1 MKLRAHHG
9 LFLGFVVVVGILVAA
24 MVVIVGTGLRR
35 QLVES
40 HQDDLARNLELAR
53 LLLEGNAGGPADLRD
68 MAGRMRARVDYRVTV
83 VAPDGTVLA
92 DSDSDYRVMENH
104 GDRPEVRG
112 AFAGAVTFAER
123 RSATVGAALL
133 YGAAALTFDGE
144 PVVLR
149 LAASLEDIDA
159 TVAQTQGAIAGAGVV
174 AIVLALG
181 LSYVLARALAHPLER
196 VAARARLIAAGGAGM
211 RPLASS
217 RMTELAELVEAFN
230 RLTSDLDARI
240 RELAG
245 ERDEVRDVLNAIN
258 EGVVALN
265 ADARLVRVNEA
276 AMRILEVEPIP
287 PLAHVSRF
295 VRSAELRVLMEA
307 APSAAVGAREV
318 HLGDKRYLV
327 SGRPLGAGGAVITFV
342 DVSEVRRLEE
352 VRSDFVANASHEL
365 KTPLTAV
372 RGFSETL
379 LEDDP
384 PEELRQSFLDLI
396 WRNTV
401 RLQQLVE
408 DLLDLSRLES
418 GGWVPQ
424 SEPVRVEEIA
434 VKAWVRAGPRV
445 SESSVRLHMDGTGIA
460 MADARG
466 LSQIFQNLFDNA
478 LRHTPGGGSI
488 HVRIEAGDDEGVD
501 LGGSAEESGEALGES
516 ERDAGVPGGADDLM
530 LVSVTDTGTGIPPA
544 HLPRIFERFYRVD
557 PARSRAEGGTGLGLA
572 IVRHL
577 VIAMGGEVWAESVID
592 EGTSI
597 RFTLPRGSAASL
609 SLVELDEDDEDDDDD
624 DELDYGEGLA
634 SSLIRE

>member
-9 LFLGFVVVVGILVAA
+9 LFLGFVAVVGILVASL
-24 MVVIVGTGLRR
+24 VVVVGTGLRR
-35 QLVES
+35 QLVEL
-40 HQDDLARNLELAR
+40 HQNDLARDLALAR
-53 LLLEGNAGGPADLRD
+53 LLLEGGGGGFSDLHELTERV
-68 MAGRMRARVDYRVTV
+68 REHVDYRVTLI
-83 VAPDGTVLA
+83 APDGTVLA
-92 DSDSDYRVMENH
+92 DSDSDHRTMENH
-104 GDRPEVRG
+104 GDRPEIRG
-112 AFAGAVTFAER
+112 ALAGSTTFAER

-133 YGAAALTFDGE
+133 YGAAELTFGAE

-149 LAASLEDIDA
+149 LAASLEAIDA
-159 TVAQTQGAIAGAGVV
+159 TVAQTQGAIAGAGAV

-181 LSYVLARALAHPLER
+181 LSYALARALARPLER
-196 VAARARLIAAGGAGM
+196 MAARARLIAGGAADM
-211 RPLASS
+211 QPLSSS

-230 RLTSDLDARI
+230 SLTSDLDERI

-245 ERDEVRDVLNAIN
+245 ERDEARDVLNALN
-258 EGVVALN
+258 EGVVAVN
-265 ADARLVRVNEA
+265 DEARLVRINEA
-276 AMRILEVEPIP
+276 AMRILGVDPVP
-287 PLAHVSRF
+287 PLTHVSRF
-295 VRSAELRVLMEA
+295 VRSAELRRLVEA
-307 APSAAVGAREV
+307 APSRAVGAREI
-318 HLGDKRYLV
+318 HLDEKRYLV
-327 SGRPLGAGGAVITFV
+327 SGRPLGAGGAVVTFV

-401 RLQQLVE
+401 RLQRLVE

-424 SEPVRVEEIA
+424 SEPVRVEEVA
-434 VKAWVRAGPRV
+434 ARTWVRTGPRA
-445 SESSVRLHMDGTGIA
+445 SGSSVRLYVDGDGVA
-460 MADARG
+460 VADARG

-478 LRHTPGGGSI
+478 VRHTPDGGSI
-488 HVRIEAGDDEGVD
+488 RVRV
-501 LGGSAEESGEALGES
+501 ES
-516 ERDAGVPGGADDLM
+516 ESEEGADGTGEEPRANVRAGVEARADASDEDGDRI
-530 LVSVTDTGTGIPPA
+530 LVSVRDTGSGIAPV

-577 VIAMGGEVWAESVID
+577 VIAMGGEVWAES
-592 EGTSI
+592 ELERGTAI
-597 RFTLPRGSAASL
+597 RFTLPRGSAAAVS
-609 SLVELDEDDEDDDDD
+609 VMEMDEDDEDDE
-624 DELDYGEGLA
+624 ELDPGDLVSVSARIPE
-634 SSLIRE
+634 

>member
-1 MKLRAHHG
+1 MRLRAHHG
-9 LFLGFVVVVGILVAA
+9 LFLGFVAVVGILVAA
-24 MVVIVGTGLRR
+24 MVVIIGTGLRR

-40 HQDDLARNLELAR
+40 YQSDLAGDLALAR
-53 LLLEGNAGGPADLRD
+53 LLLEGGDGGFTNLHELAE
-68 MAGRMRARVDYRVTV
+68 RMRERVAYRVTV

-92 DSDSDYRVMENH
+92 DSDSDYRAMENH

-112 AFAGAVTFAER
+112 AFAGATTFAER
-123 RSATVGAALL
+123 RSTTIGAALL
-133 YGAAALTFDGE
+133 YGATEITFAGE

-149 LAASLEDIDA
+149 LAASLEAIDA
-159 TVAQTQGAIAGAGVV
+159 TVIQTQGAIAGAGAV
-174 AIVLALG
+174 AILLALG

-196 VAARARLIAAGGAGM
+196 VAARARLIAAGASGAQ
-211 RPLASS
+211 PLASS

-230 RLTSDLDARI
+230 RLTTDLDARI

-265 ADARLVRVNEA
+265 ADARLVRINEA
-276 AMRILEVEPIP
+276 AMRILDVEPVP
-287 PLAHVSRF
+287 ALTRVRRF
-295 VRSAELRVLMEA
+295 VRSRELRPLMEA
-307 APSAAVGAREV
+307 APSRAVGAREV
-318 HLGDKRYLV
+318 RLGEKRYLV

-342 DVSEVRRLEE
+342 DVSEIRRLEE

-384 PEELRQSFLDLI
+384 PEDLRQRFLDLI

-401 RLQQLVE
+401 RLQRLVE

-418 GGWVPQ
+418 GGWAPQ
-424 SEPVRVEEIA
+424 AESVRVEEVA
-434 VKAWVRAGPRV
+434 VKAWVQAGPRV
-445 SESSVRLHMDGTGIA
+445 PESSARLHIDGTGIA
-460 MADARG
+460 VADARG

-478 LRHTPGGGSI
+478 LRHTPAGGSI
-488 HVRIEAGDDEGVD
+488 RVQVEAGDDDE
-501 LGGSAEESGEALGES
+501 LL
-516 ERDAGVPGGADDLM
+516 
-530 LVSVTDTGTGIPPA
+530 LVSVRDTGSGIPPA

-577 VIAMGGEVWAESVID
+577 VIAMGGEVRAESVIE
-592 EGTSI
+592 EGTTI
-597 RFTLPRGSAASL
+597 RFTLPRGSATSL
-609 SLVELDEDDEDDDDD
+609 STMELEEDDDDD
-624 DELDYGEGLA
+624 DELDYGDFVAA

>member
-1 MKLRAHHG
+1 MRLRAHHG
-9 LFLGFVVVVGILVAA
+9 LFLGFVAVVGLLVVSL
-24 MVVIVGTGLRR
+24 VVIIGTGLRR

-40 HQDDLARNLELAR
+40 YQSDLAGDLALAQ
-53 LLLEGNAGGPADLRD
+53 LLLEGSDGGFTNLQELAE
-68 MAGRMRARVDYRVTV
+68 RMRERVDYRVTV
-83 VAPDGTVLA
+83 IAPDGTVLA
-92 DSDSDYRVMENH
+92 DSDSDYRAMENH
-104 GDRPEVRG
+104 GDRPEVQG
-112 AFAGAVTFAER
+112 ALSGSTTFAER
-123 RSATVGAALL
+123 RSATVGVALL
-133 YGAAALTFDGE
+133 YAATGLTVEGE

-149 LAASLEDIDA
+149 LAASLEAIDA
-159 TVAQTQGAIAGAGVV
+159 TVIQTQGAIAGAGAV

-196 VAARARLIAAGGAGM
+196 VAARARLIAAGAAGM
-211 RPLASS
+211 QPLASS

-230 RLTSDLDARI
+230 RLTSDLNARI

-265 ADARLVRVNEA
+265 ADARLVRINEA
-276 AMRILEVEPIP
+276 AMRILDVEPVP
-287 PLAHVSRF
+287 ALTHVSLF
-295 VRSAELRVLMEA
+295 VRSAELRLLMEA
-307 APSAAVGAREV
+307 APSHAVGAREV
-318 HLGDKRYLV
+318 HLGEKRYLV

-342 DVSEVRRLEE
+342 DVSEIRRLEE

-384 PEELRQSFLDLI
+384 PEDLRQSFLDLI

-424 SEPVRVEEIA
+424 SEPVRVEEVA
-434 VKAWVRAGPRV
+434 VKAWVQAGPRV
-445 SESSVRLHMDGTGIA
+445 SESSVRLHIDGTGIA
-460 MADARG
+460 TADARG

-478 LRHTPGGGSI
+478 LRHTPSGGSI
-488 HVRIEAGDDEGVD
+488 RVQV
-501 LGGSAEESGEALGES
+501 ES
-516 ERDAGVPGGADDLM
+516 EEDEDLL
-530 LVSVTDTGTGIPPA
+530 LVSVKDTGSGILPA
-544 HLPRIFERFYRVD
+544 YLPRIFERFYRVD

-577 VIAMGGEVWAESVID
+577 VIAMGGEVWAESVIE
-592 EGTSI
+592 EGTTI
-597 RFTLPRGSAASL
+597 RFTLPRGSATSL
-609 SLVELDEDDEDDDDD
+609 SLMELDEEDDDDDD
-624 DELDYGEGLA
+624 DELDYGDFVAA
-634 SSLIRE
+634 SSMIRE

>member
-1 MKLRAHHG
+1 MTRVTMRLRAHHG
-9 LFLGFVVVVGILVAA
+9 LFLGFVAVVGILVVAS
-24 MVVIVGTGLRR
+24 VVIIGTGLRR

-40 HQDDLARNLELAR
+40 YQNDLARDLGLAQ
-53 LLLEGNAGGPADLRD
+53 LLLEEGAGSFANLHELAD
-68 MAGRMRARVDYRVTV
+68 RMRDRIDYRVTV

-92 DSDSDYRVMENH
+92 DSDSDYRAMENH
-104 GDRPEVRG
+104 GDRPEVQG
-112 AFAGAVTFAER
+112 ALAGSTTFAER

-133 YGAAALTFDGE
+133 YAATELTFDGE

-149 LAASLEDIDA
+149 LAAPLEDIDA
-159 TVAQTQGAIAGAGVV
+159 AVGQTQGAIAGAGAV

-196 VAARARLIAAGGAGM
+196 VAARARLIAAGAAGM
-211 RPLASS
+211 QPLSSS

-230 RLTSDLDARI
+230 RLTSDLDERI

-258 EGVVALN
+258 EGVVALT
-265 ADARLVRVNEA
+265 ADARLVRINEA
-276 AMRILEVEPIP
+276 AMRILDVEPVP
-287 PLAHVSRF
+287 ALTHVSRF
-295 VRSAELRVLMEA
+295 VRSAELRVVMEA
-307 APSAAVGAREV
+307 APSQEVGAREV
-318 HLGDKRYLV
+318 HLGENRYLV

-384 PEELRQSFLDLI
+384 PEALRQSFLDLI

-401 RLQQLVE
+401 RLQRLVE

-424 SEPVRVEEIA
+424 SEPVRVEEVA
-434 VKAWVRAGPRV
+434 VKAWVQTGPRV
-445 SESSVRLHMDGTGIA
+445 SESSVRLHVDGSGIA
-460 MADARG
+460 IADARG

-478 LRHTPGGGSI
+478 LRHTPDGGTI
-488 HVRIEAGDDEGVD
+488 RVQVEP
-501 LGGSAEESGEALGES
+501 GES
-516 ERDAGVPGGADDLM
+516 HGMEDEDRI
-530 LVSVTDTGTGIPPA
+530 LVSVRDTGSGMAPV

-577 VIAMGGEVWAESVID
+577 VIAMGGEVWAESVIE
-592 EGTSI
+592 EGTTI
-597 RFTLPRGSAASL
+597 RFTLPRGTAAAVSL
-609 SLVELDEDDEDDDDD
+609 MEMDEEDDDEDD
-624 DELDYGEGLA
+624 DELDYGDL
-634 SSLIRE
+634 SPVHR

>member
-1 MKLRAHHG
+1 MRLRAHHG
-9 LFLGFVVVVGILVAA
+9 LFLGFVAVVGILVAA
-24 MVVIVGTGLRR
+24 SVVIIGTGLRR

-40 HQDDLARNLELAR
+40 YQSDLARDLALAQ
-53 LLLEGNAGGPADLRD
+53 LLLEEGDAGLSNLHELAE
-68 MAGRMRARVDYRVTV
+68 RMRDRIDYRVTV
-83 VAPDGTVLA
+83 VATDGTVLA
-92 DSDSDYRVMENH
+92 DSDSDYRTMENH
-104 GDRPEVRG
+104 GDRPEVQG
-112 AFAGAVTFAER
+112 AFAGSTTFAER

-133 YGAAALTFDGE
+133 YGATELTFDGD

-159 TVAQTQGAIAGAGVV
+159 TVGQTQGAIAGAGAV

-196 VAARARLIAAGGAGM
+196 VAARARLIAAGAAGM
-211 RPLASS
+211 QPLSSS

-230 RLTSDLDARI
+230 RLTSDLDERI

-258 EGVVALN
+258 EGVVALT
-265 ADARLVRVNEA
+265 ADARLVRINEA
-276 AMRILEVEPIP
+276 AMRILDVEPVP
-287 PLAHVSRF
+287 ALTPVSRF
-295 VRSAELRVLMEA
+295 VRSPELRVLMVA
-307 APSAAVGAREV
+307 AASHAVGAREV
-318 HLGDKRYLV
+318 HLGEKRYLV

-342 DVSEVRRLEE
+342 DVSEIRRLEE

-384 PEELRQSFLDLI
+384 PDDLRQSFLDLI

-401 RLQQLVE
+401 RLQRLVE

-424 SEPVRVEEIA
+424 SESVRVEEVA
-434 VKAWVRAGPRV
+434 VKAWLQAGPRV
-445 SESSVRLHMDGTGIA
+445 SESSVRLDIDGTGIA
-460 MADARG
+460 IADARG

-478 LRHTPGGGSI
+478 LRHTPDGGSI
-488 HVRIEAGDDEGVD
+488 LVQV
-501 LGGSAEESGEALGES
+501 ESGEGE
-516 ERDAGVPGGADDLM
+516 DLIV
-530 LVSVTDTGTGIPPA
+530 VSVKDTGSGIAPA

-577 VIAMGGEVWAESVID
+577 VIAMGGEVRAESVIE
-592 EGTSI
+592 EGTTI
-597 RFTLPRGSAASL
+597 RFTLPRGSASWM
-609 SLVELDEDDEDDDDD
+609 SHMEMDEEDDDDD
-624 DELDYGEGLA
+624 DDEFDYGDFVAA
-634 SSLIRE
+634 SLLVQE

>member
-1 MKLRAHHG
+1 MRLRAHHG
-9 LFLGFVVVVGILVAA
+9 LFLGFVAVVGILVAA
-24 MVVIVGTGLRR
+24 MVVIIGTGLRR

-40 HQDDLARNLELAR
+40 YQSDLAGDLALAQ
-53 LLLEGNAGGPADLRD
+53 LLLERSEGGFSDLQDLAD
-68 MAGRMRARVDYRVTV
+68 RMRERVDYRVTV
-83 VAPDGTVLA
+83 IAADGTVLA
-92 DSDSDYRVMENH
+92 DSDSDYRTMENH
-104 GDRPEVRG
+104 GDRPEVQG
-112 AFAGAVTFAER
+112 ALAGTTTFAER

-133 YGAAALTFDGE
+133 YAATELTFDGD

-149 LAASLEDIDA
+149 LAASLEAIDA
-159 TVAQTQGAIAGAGVV
+159 SVIQTQGAIAGAGAV

-196 VAARARLIAAGGAGM
+196 VAARARLIAAGADGM
-211 RPLASS
+211 QPLGSS

-258 EGVVALN
+258 EGVVALT
-265 ADARLVRVNEA
+265 ADACLVRINEA
-276 AMRILEVEPIP
+276 AVGILDVEPVP
-287 PLAHVSRF
+287 ALTHVSRF
-295 VRSAELRVLMEA
+295 VRSAELQVLMA
-307 APSAAVGAREV
+307 AAASHAVGAREV
-318 HLGDKRYLV
+318 RLGEKRYLV

-342 DVSEVRRLEE
+342 DVSEIRRLEE

-384 PEELRQSFLDLI
+384 PEDLRQSFLDLI

-424 SEPVRVEEIA
+424 SESVRVEEVA
-434 VKAWVRAGPRV
+434 VKAWLQAGPRV
-445 SESSVRLHMDGTGIA
+445 SESSVRLDIDGTGIA
-460 MADARG
+460 IADARG

-478 LRHTPGGGSI
+478 LRHTPDGGLI
-488 HVRIEAGDDEGVD
+488 RVQV
-501 LGGSAEESGEALGES
+501 ESGED
-516 ERDAGVPGGADDLM
+516 RDLI
-530 LVSVTDTGTGIPPA
+530 LVSVKDTGSGILPA

-577 VIAMGGEVWAESVID
+577 VIAMGGEVWAESVIE
-592 EGTSI
+592 EGTTI
-597 RFTLPRGSAASL
+597 RFTLPRGSASWVSL
-609 SLVELDEDDEDDDDD
+609 MELDEEDDDDDD
-624 DELDYGEGLA
+624 DELDYGDFVAA
-634 SSLIRE
+634 SSLIQE